1 MTLRDLSDQ
10 ELRDRAGAKWTAAG
24 PDVLPAWVAEMD
36 FALAEPVA
44 AALHDAVDRGA
55 VGYSPADART
65 GVAQAL
71 AAFTAERWAW
81 TLEPA
86 HVVLVPDV
94 MAGIEL
100 VLRTLCEDAAVVVPT
115 PAYPPFLDV
124 VPLTGRALVP
134 VPLDPDGPAALDLHR
149 IDAALAAGA
158 RTVLLCQPHNPW
170 GRVFDREELEGL
182 RDVVLRHGAR
192 VVSDE
197 VHAPLVLAGA
207 AHLPYGTLEGTA
219 AHTTTVLS
227 AAKAW
232 NVPGLRCAQV
242 VTGTL
247 DDAHALRAFR
257 TPPTTAPHRSAWS
270 APSPR
275 TGMAPRGCRS
285 CCSGSTPTAPS
296 SAASS
301 RSCCPACGSGRW
313 RRRTSP
319 GWTSAHSGTRTRR
332 AWRCARAVCWSTTA
346 HASAL
351 VGRATSGSTWP
362 PPPSGWSA
370 SSGSSPRPGGRGRS
384 DESAARRSRHRG
396 GTPTHREAL
405 PMRTLT
411 VIEFLSLDGVMQA
424 PGSPEED
431 TDGGFRH
438 GGWQRPYFDEVL
450 GASAAKG
457 MASTGAYLFGRRTYE
472 IMARHWP
479 TAPADD
485 PFTAHL
491 NSTAKYVASTTLREV
506 GGGTRPSS
514 RATSRRRWP
523 GSRSS
528 PAGAS
533 PSSAAA
539 PSSRP

>member
-1 MTLRDLSDQ
+1 
-10 ELRDRAGAKWTAAG
+10 
-24 PDVLPAWVAEMD
+24 MD

-44 AALHDAVDRGA
+44 VALHDAVDRGA

-81 TLEPA
+81 TVEPP

-134 VPLDPDGPAALDLHR
+134 VPLDPDGPAALDLGH

-197 VHAPLVLAGA
+197 VHAPLVLPGA

-247 DDAHALRAFR
+247 DDAHALRAL
-257 TPPTTAPHRSAWS
+257 PHTANHG
-270 APSPR
+270 PSPLGVVGALAAYRHGTPWLEELLQRLDANR
-275 TGMAPRGCRS
+275 TLFGGLVAELLPGVRQRPLEATYLAWLDVRALGHADPAGLALREGRVLVS
-285 CCSGSTPTAPS
+285 DGARFGPGGEGHVRVNLATSPERVERIVRQLATA
-296 SAASS
+296 
-301 RSCCPACGSGRW
+301 W
-313 RRRTSP
+313 RR
-319 GWTSAHSGTRTRR
+319 
-332 AWRCARAVCWSTTA
+332 
-346 HASAL
+346 
-351 VGRATSGSTWP
+351 
-362 PPPSGWSA
+362 
-370 SSGSSPRPGGRGRS
+370 
-384 DESAARRSRHRG
+384 
-396 GTPTHREAL
+396 
-405 PMRTLT
+405 
-411 VIEFLSLDGVMQA
+411 Q
-424 PGSPEED
+424 PE
-431 TDGGFRH
+431 R
-438 GGWQRPYFDEVL
+438 
-450 GASAAKG
+450 
-457 MASTGAYLFGRRTYE
+457 
-472 IMARHWP
+472 
-479 TAPADD
+479 
-485 PFTAHL
+485 
-491 NSTAKYVASTTLREV
+491 
-506 GGGTRPSS
+506 
-514 RATSRRRWP
+514 
-523 GSRSS
+523 
-528 PAGAS
+528 
-533 PSSAAA
+533 
-539 PSSRP
+539 